1 MFRVVEGDGEWD
13 LIGVTSASVVS
24 VRVELDSRI
33 CMPSNVLG
41 RTPSLPLFQALI
53 RDAIL
58 CRFNFNPHQTATPI
72 QSKSSDSGQI
82 ATLVSSL
89 FREIYRRPSDSLS
102 REVRAHRNDKQPHQG
117 LHIIRRERIPSIV
130 IDHRHRT
137 PGKIRQPQQGNHVL
151 LSVRQV
157 RDALQW
163 W

>member
-13 LIGVTSASVVS
+13 LLGVTSASVVS

-53 RDAIL
+53 RDAML
-58 CRFNFNPHQTATPI
+58 AGSTSTLTKQQHRFNP
-72 QSKSSDSGQI
+72 GQ
-82 ATLVSSL
+82 ATLVGLQSL
-89 FREIYRRPSDSLS
+89 CLLYFGKFIVVLRIHCHEKYELTEMTNNHIKVCISFVVNEFRPSSS
-102 REVRAHRNDKQPHQG
+102 
-117 LHIIRRERIPSIV
+117 IIGIERRK
-130 IDHRHRT
+130 T
-137 PGKIRQPQQGNHVL
+137 RQPQQGNHVL